1 MNFLLLSHAVAV
13 DHDQACNN
21 NVTAA
26 TSCFVGQ
33 SVGRQD
39 QVLLQ
44 HQVATHKTAH
54 QKAVV
59 GQQLLNDS
67 EPSLRDVV
75 STYADASMVKTLREL
90 DEGEPKLVEH
100 VFRNLALYL
109 SPPVTALDGGGQ
121 PLAALRDDLAPGIV
135 AAYDEL
141 CLDGARLAD
150 LILSAIPFNG
160 TSADDPGRIMVAVS
174 GVRPEKQMKRIYK
187 KLFRGGELASFKQV
201 SFGGQ
206 SGSTAEPRDVVST
219 YADAFMVKTLS
230 ELDEGEP
237 KLVEHVF
244 RNLALYL
251 STPVTALDGAGQ
263 PLAALRDDLEPGIAA
278 AYDELCMDGVRLADA
293 ILSEMPF
300 NGTSAYDPNRIL
312 LAVPGVRPE
321 KQMKTFWR
329 ELFRGGRLR
338 NFRHLV

>member
-1 MNFLLLSHAVAV
+1 MNFLLLSHAVAA

-59 GQQLLNDS
+59 GRQLLNDS
-67 EPSLRDVV
+67 ESSL
-75 STYADASMVKTLREL
+75 
-90 DEGEPKLVEH
+90 
-100 VFRNLALYL
+100 
-109 SPPVTALDGGGQ
+109 
-121 PLAALRDDLAPGIV
+121 
-135 AAYDEL
+135 
-141 CLDGARLAD
+141 
-150 LILSAIPFNG
+150 
-160 TSADDPGRIMVAVS
+160 
-174 GVRPEKQMKRIYK
+174 
-187 KLFRGGELASFKQV
+187 
-201 SFGGQ
+201 
-206 SGSTAEPRDVVST
+206 RDVVST